1 MSWQQSLFVKMY
13 FITQITK
20 KATSINCHGTFRCC
34 YLNSSKKSLSE
45 CFCYTLEA
53 IVAKS
58 ENVLDSVRVSSR
70 QFHWIQFQR
79 SYETAFSLI
88 VEYLLKL
95 YVEHSFSMTTKTL
108 LRETFINFFMLNLTR
123 LLIHLILYLL
133 DKYRSTK
140 ITIKTL
146 KKYQW
151 TLVLCLYCWFWISIY
166 MPTCDIHKDNF
177 INFITFFIQILYFFL
192 SLIQVKMASQY
203 SSILYNLL

>member
-13 FITQITK
+13 FIIQITK
-20 KATSINCHGTFRCC
+20 IATSINCHGTFRCC

-70 QFHWIQFQR
+70 QLHWIQFQR

-108 LRETFINFFMLNLTR
+108 LRLSKHCQNIEKVSMDLGPVSL
-123 LLIHLILYLL
+123 LLILN
-133 DKYRSTK
+133 KY
-140 ITIKTL
+140 
-146 KKYQW
+146 
-151 TLVLCLYCWFWISIY
+151 IY
-166 MPTCDIHKDNF
+166 
-177 INFITFFIQILYFFL
+177 
-192 SLIQVKMASQY
+192 A
-203 SSILYNLL
+203 NLRHS

>member
-70 QFHWIQFQR
+70 QLHWIQFQR

-108 LRETFINFFMLNLTR
+108 LRLSKHCQNIEKVSMDLGPVSL
-123 LLIHLILYLL
+123 LLILN
-133 DKYRSTK
+133 KY
-140 ITIKTL
+140 
-146 KKYQW
+146 
-151 TLVLCLYCWFWISIY
+151 IY
-166 MPTCDIHKDNF
+166 
-177 INFITFFIQILYFFL
+177 
-192 SLIQVKMASQY
+192 A
-203 SSILYNLL
+203 NLRHS

>member
-1 MSWQQSLFVKMY
+1 MSWQQSLFVKLY

-20 KATSINCHGTFRCC
+20 TATSINCHGTFRCC

-123 LLIHLILYLL
+123 LLIHLILHFAGQIQKHKNNNQNIEKVSMDLGPVSLL
-133 DKYRSTK
+133 LILNKY
-140 ITIKTL
+140 
-146 KKYQW
+146 
-151 TLVLCLYCWFWISIY
+151 IY
-166 MPTCDIHKDNF
+166 
-177 INFITFFIQILYFFL
+177 
-192 SLIQVKMASQY
+192 A
-203 SSILYNLL
+203 NLRHS